1 MTEACGEG
9 DFERQPAPEALV
21 GESRAPAPFTME
33 LLRAAVERWRGTP
46 LILVAVPMP
55 PGRLAM
61 WIGTACCDYILYEPS
76 LPPSQQVCA
85 VACQAG
91 HMLAGH
97 RGSATG
103 GDVAASLF
111 PGLDPAVVAAELPAP
126 AAFTPAEVR
135 EAETLAVMFI
145 AGTTPASGSDRQPPP
160 GER

>member
-9 DFERQPAPEALV
+9 DSERQPAPEALV

-33 LLRAAVERWRGTP
+33 SLRAAVERWRGRP
-46 LILVAVPMP
+46 LALLAVPMP
-55 PGRLAM
+55 TGRPAM
-61 WIGTACCDYILYEPS
+61 CIGTACCDYILYEPS
-76 LPPSQQVCA
+76 LPPSRQVWA

-126 AAFTPAEVR
+126 AAFTSAEVQ
-135 EAETLAVMFI
+135 EAEMLAAMLVARI
-145 AGTTPASGSDRQPPP
+145 TPTSAAVRQPPP
-160 GER
+160 